1 MTATFVEKSASYT
14 GGDIHVYVYI
24 YIYGM
29 DYIDQWDHMECEEDK
44 II

>member
-14 GGDIHVYVYI
+14 GGDIHV